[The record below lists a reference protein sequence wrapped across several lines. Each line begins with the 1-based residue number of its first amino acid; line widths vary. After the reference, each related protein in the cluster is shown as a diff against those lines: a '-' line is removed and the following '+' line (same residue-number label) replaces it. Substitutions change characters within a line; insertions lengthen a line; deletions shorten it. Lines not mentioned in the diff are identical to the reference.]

1 MRVDPS
7 EFRKLELRCHGLL
20 ADVPLHDV
28 WRIRLAGGGPGRTMA
43 DVLAVSPFRRAESP
57 SALVRGLFGLRRVVG
72 ELLGWD
78 EPRHDVGAESYVS
91 RLTDEDRAR
100 SLVSPG
106 APEGPFRLLF
116 VFPMEAVAEI
126 RNATV
131 QAFLA
136 TALHPRDDGYDVYWA
151 IYVKPVSVLTPFYMA
166 VIDPFR
172 RHFVYPAL
180 IRQTEEAWRR
190 AYPARTRTGDPR
202 PAGERNPNTLH

>member
-1 MRVDPS
+1 M
-7 EFRKLELRCHGLL
+7 
-20 ADVPLHDV
+20 
-28 WRIRLAGGGPGRTMA
+28 
-43 DVLAVSPFRRAESP
+43 
-57 SALVRGLFGLRRVVG
+57 
-72 ELLGWD
+72 
-78 EPRHDVGAESYVS
+78 
-91 RLTDEDRAR
+91 
-100 SLVSPG
+100 
-106 APEGPFRLLF
+106 LF

-190 AYPARTRTGDPR
+190 AYPAGRGPAIRGR
-202 PAGERNPNTLH
+202 PARATRAPCIDAALAPVA